1 MTLMLKY
8 MKRPIVTIVGLLFLT
23 IDGSS
28 CTKHPSSVSN
38 YTDSNSMTDNK
49 EIYFAGGCFWGTEH
63 FFSLVPGMVH
73 TEVGYANPT
82 VSNPDYRT
90 VCTGATNAA
99 ETVKVT
105 YDPEQI
111 TLDKLIE
118 LYMLT
123 IDPTSVNRQGNDEGP
138 QYRSGIYYTD
148 NHQAAAIDKAVTPYQ
163 KRYGHRF
170 AVEIGPL
177 SSFYKA
183 EDYHQEYLEKNP
195 GGYCHIDP
203 EIFDIARNANNKGT
217 SDNDT
222 LRHILTPMQY
232 AVTQE
237 NDTEPPFDNEYWDEH
252 REGIYVDVI
261 TGEPLF
267 SSSDK
272 FDSGCGWPSFTQPIQ
287 NDIITERRDLSHGM
301 DRIEIRSA
309 NGNSHLGHVFHDG
322 PRDKG
327 GLRYCINS
335 ASLRFIPLSE
345 MKKEGYGEYIR
356 YVR

>member
-1 MTLMLKY
+1 
-8 MKRPIVTIVGLLFLT
+8 
-23 IDGSS
+23 
-28 CTKHPSSVSN
+28 
-38 YTDSNSMTDNK
+38 
-49 EIYFAGGCFWGTEH
+49 
-63 FFSLVPGMVH
+63 MVH

-123 IDPTSVNRQGNDEGP
+123 IDPTSVNRQGNDEGT

-183 EDYHQEYLEKNP
+183 EDYHQEYLEK
-195 GGYCHIDP
+195 IP
-203 EIFDIARNANNKGT
+203 EDIAILIPRYLTLPAMPITKGRQIT
-217 SDNDT
+217 T
-222 LRHILTPMQY
+222 LCATY
-232 AVTQE
+232 
-237 NDTEPPFDNEYWDEH
+237 
-252 REGIYVDVI
+252 
-261 TGEPLF
+261 
-267 SSSDK
+267 
-272 FDSGCGWPSFTQPIQ
+272 
-287 NDIITERRDLSHGM
+287 
-301 DRIEIRSA
+301 
-309 NGNSHLGHVFHDG
+309 
-322 PRDKG
+322 
-327 GLRYCINS
+327 
-335 ASLRFIPLSE
+335 
-345 MKKEGYGEYIR
+345 
-356 YVR
+356 